1 MGSYDGC
8 PSVADSTKSR
18 IAISSSKQQKQK
30 QQQYRRRTPKEHCRV
45 EGNDGDLVTMFYV
58 PALEC
63 GVRYDRL
70 TGYFRAR
77 ALMLAARG
85 LEGLIRNGGRRR
97 PAILPRADREM
108 EAVGIRGRQNGG
120 DHPLTRLPP
129 PH

>member
-30 QQQYRRRTPKEHCRV
+30 QQQSRRGTPKEHCRV
-45 EGNDGDLVTMFYV
+45 EGNDGDLVMMFYV

-63 GVRYDRL
+63 GARYDRL

-85 LEGLIRNGGRRR
+85 LEGLIRNGGRMRQ
-97 PAILPRADREM
+97 PILQRADVNMRSVE
-108 EAVGIRGRQNGG
+108 VG
-120 DHPLTRLPP
+120 
-129 PH
+129 